1 MQPNR
6 SAPPLVEMC
15 PRKREGAAADGGRG
29 LHSKR
34 DEMDGC
40 GQSGGGGGLANS
52 EQLPLPLQLP
62 KGIAPLPS
70 SPPPLMSAFSTPSAR
85 LSNARPLPSPSSAR
99 ATAAPLPTCR
109 QPKRMGAASDCAA
122 GWSGGG
128 CKGRSNCGLERLR
141 PFSARMFGGG
151 G

>member
-70 SPPPLMSAFSTPSAR
+70 SPPSPHVSLQHSFSPAQQRS
-85 LSNARPLPSPSSAR
+85 LPSPSSAR
-99 ATAAPLPTCR
+99 AAAAPLPTCR

-122 GWSGGG
+122 GRSGGG
-128 CKGRSNCGLERLR
+128 CKGRSNCGRERLR
-141 PFSARMFGGG
+141 PFSARMFGGDG
-151 G
+151 